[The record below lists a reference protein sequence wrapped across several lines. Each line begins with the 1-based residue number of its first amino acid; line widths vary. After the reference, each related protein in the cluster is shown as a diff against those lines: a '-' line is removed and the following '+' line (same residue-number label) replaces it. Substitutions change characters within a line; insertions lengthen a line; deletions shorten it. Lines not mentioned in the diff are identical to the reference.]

1 MLYDDTAERQ
11 QLEERITQVERS
23 EHCVRRAVW
32 LVTQLLLLAIAGL
45 AFGAV
50 LLDDFPQNRSHFII
64 KVLGALGLGSLICL
78 LVYVALWM
86 AYRREL
92 ARGREQSCLLVAK
105 ILESRLGK
113 PRTMPLPGVVKEQEI
128 LVRPNKPVVSA
139 SEVLKLPR
147 SAPQA

>member
-11 QLEERITQVERS
+11 QLEERITQVERN

-32 LVTQLLLLAIAGL
+32 LVGQLLLLAIAGL

-50 LLDDFPQNRSHFII
+50 LLDEFPQNRSHLII
-64 KVLGALGLGSLICL
+64 KAFCALGLGSLICL
-78 LVYVALWM
+78 LAYVVLWVV
-86 AYRREL
+86 YRREL
-92 ARGREQSCLLVAK
+92 TRGREQSCQLVAK

-128 LVRPNKPVVSA
+128 LVSQRKPIVSA
-139 SEVLKLPR
+139 SEVLRLPNG
-147 SAPQA
+147 APQV